1 MRAID
6 LHIHSSFSE
15 DADYSVEEIFSLAEG
30 TGLAALSITDHDSL
44 ESIAPAIEASKNYKI
59 EYAPGIELTTVFPL
73 DGSQQHILGYFI
85 DEGNSSL
92 TRLLEEI
99 HGFRASIAKRRMEAL
114 RRIGFA
120 IDERR
125 VREMVGGRAPAA
137 TSIICEALDNPG
149 NAKDPRLSEYRGGA
163 KSGNRVMHFYAQ
175 FFTEGS
181 PAYVPFESVDTES
194 GVRAIREAGGVA
206 VLAHP
211 VFLKDRSRLD
221 VIRDYGIRGI
231 EAISSYHGAADTDFF
246 FSYAEK
252 NGLCATAGSDF
263 HGPTTKP
270 KVAIGGINGNDYP
283 LYERLKEEKKR
294 GR

>member
-6 LHIHSSFSE
+6 LHIHSSYSE
-15 DADYSVEEIFSLAEG
+15 DADYSVEEIFTLAEQA
-30 TGLAALSITDHDSL
+30 GLAALSITDHDSL
-44 ESIAPAIEASKNYKI
+44 ESIAPAIEASKKHGI

-92 TRLLEEI
+92 ALLLEEI
-99 HGFRASIAKRRMEAL
+99 HGFRLSVAERRMEAL

-149 NAKDPRLSEYRGGA
+149 NAKDPRLSEYRGGV
-163 KSGNRVMHFYAQ
+163 KSGNRIMHFYAQ

-194 GVRAIREAGGVA
+194 GVRAIREADGVA

-231 EAISSYHGAADTDFF
+231 EAISSYHGAADMEFF
-246 FSYAEK
+246 LSYAGE
-252 NGLCATAGSDF
+252 NGLLATAGSDF

-270 KVAIGGINGNDYP
+270 RVAVGGITGNSYS